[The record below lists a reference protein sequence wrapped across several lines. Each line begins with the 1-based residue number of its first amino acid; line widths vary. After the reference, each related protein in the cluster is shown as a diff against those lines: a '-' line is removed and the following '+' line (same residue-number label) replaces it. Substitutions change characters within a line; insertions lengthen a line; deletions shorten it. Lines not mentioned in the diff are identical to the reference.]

1 MKRIRWMLCGSLL
14 LLLSVTAGMAQDTS
28 APEFRSLHITAW
40 SSGFESDAATTTMVN
55 YATAGN
61 LNVIIPEVRL
71 RADAYY
77 TSTIEPPGTGIIAT
91 PVGYDSLADCLAKAH
106 PLGIEVHPWVVTY
119 RIWTNT
125 TGPGHTTPE
134 HLWWTHGPGN
144 TDPTQDWLMYSDT
157 GAWDYNGTVNLDPGI
172 PAVEDYLVSV
182 FLDIVTRY
190 NVDGLSLDYI
200 RYPSINYGYNPVSIQ
215 RFNTEYGRSG
225 NPPPTDTTWQ
235 NWRRDQVTNLV
246 KRLYLEIKAV
256 KPQVELGASVWNYW
270 STGYSTYLQDW
281 DSWMRNHWID
291 YVQPMTYSSNN
302 TTFSGWLDDAVN
314 RQYGRYVYPL
324 VDTSLNI
331 SSNVLPQIDLV
342 RQHGFSGLGLY
353 AYNSIPDRSALQ
365 SALVSG
371 PFPTSLTPADMPWL
385 TAPTLG
391 MLKGRILDS
400 SGNAIYPATITVQ
413 SQTTKNTGTGF
424 YGFVDL
430 ATGDYTVSVS
440 APGYQSNNGQVTINA
455 GLVTTLDLTLTPDV
469 TIPLAPS
476 ELVATPV
483 STSEINLIWV
493 DKALNEQGFTIEQCT
508 GEGCNDFVQI
518 DTVPANTTSYA
529 SNGLAAST
537 SYSYRVRAFN
547 AAGDSAY
554 SNTATTSTLSAG
566 FIDQVPSSESAVSGT
581 VSGTYL
587 NTQGNDGNY
596 QSILEVESGG
606 MVTKRYSYLEHKWL
620 VSVQPGGTV
629 TLYANTWAPLS
640 TDGDTFI
647 FAYSTDNV
655 NYVNMFTLT
664 GTSDDNN
671 YKSYQLPAGTTGTVY
686 VRVRDTDRTAGHRTL
701 DIVFIDH
708 LYIRST
714 GMPTEPPSAPV
725 GLTATAISASQ
736 INLSWTDTAADELGF
751 EIERSLSETTG
762 FGLIGTV
769 AADTTS
775 YSDTGLSSGTTY
787 YYRVRA
793 FNSIGDSD
801 YSNVASAT
809 TLATPPVPNAPTN
822 LVATAISKSQI
833 NLAWTDNAS
842 NEDGF
847 YIERCQGSTCTNFV
861 RIATVGANVTTFV
874 NTGLSRGTTYRYR
887 VAAFNAGGESAYSN
901 IATATTLRR

>member
-91 PVGYDSLADCLAKAH
+91 PVGYDSLAECLAKAH

-371 PFPTSLTPADMPWL
+371 PFPTSLTPADMPWGQRTAMFAFLLNTDYWLL
-385 TAPTLG
+385 TTDGTRVPSPESRIPAIDRSHLSPSQYRDAYDRLRIADAAGRPRPRHPHRGRGERTLRG
-391 MLKGRILDS
+391 VRR
-400 SGNAIYPATITVQ
+400 Q
-413 SQTTKNTGTGF
+413 
-424 YGFVDL
+424 
-430 ATGDYTVSVS
+430 
-440 APGYQSNNGQVTINA
+440 
-455 GLVTTLDLTLTPDV
+455 
-469 TIPLAPS
+469 PLAAPH
-476 ELVATPV
+476 ARGR
-483 STSEINLIWV
+483 
-493 DKALNEQGFTIEQCT
+493 AL
-508 GEGCNDFVQI
+508 
-518 DTVPANTTSYA
+518 
-529 SNGLAAST
+529 LHH
-537 SYSYRVRAFN
+537 
-547 AAGDSAY
+547 
-554 SNTATTSTLSAG
+554 
-566 FIDQVPSSESAVSGT
+566 
-581 VSGTYL
+581 
-587 NTQGNDGNY
+587 DGR
-596 QSILEVESGG
+596 E
-606 MVTKRYSYLEHKWL
+606 
-620 VSVQPGGTV
+620 
-629 TLYANTWAPLS
+629 
-640 TDGDTFI
+640 
-647 FAYSTDNV
+647 
-655 NYVNMFTLT
+655 
-664 GTSDDNN
+664 
-671 YKSYQLPAGTTGTVY
+671 
-686 VRVRDTDRTAGHRTL
+686 
-701 DIVFIDH
+701 
-708 LYIRST
+708 
-714 GMPTEPPSAPV
+714 
-725 GLTATAISASQ
+725 
-736 INLSWTDTAADELGF
+736 
-751 EIERSLSETTG
+751 
-762 FGLIGTV
+762 
-769 AADTTS
+769 
-775 YSDTGLSSGTTY
+775 
-787 YYRVRA
+787 
-793 FNSIGDSD
+793 
-801 YSNVASAT
+801 
-809 TLATPPVPNAPTN
+809 
-822 LVATAISKSQI
+822 
-833 NLAWTDNAS
+833 
-842 NEDGF
+842 
-847 YIERCQGSTCTNFV
+847 
-861 RIATVGANVTTFV
+861 
-874 NTGLSRGTTYRYR
+874 
-887 VAAFNAGGESAYSN
+887 
-901 IATATTLRR
+901 